1 MHVWLIEL
9 DDAAHIRILNLHP
22 VLDAMQE
29 PVLFFLRK
37 VPWCD
42 EVEHQIDELLCLG
55 TVAACDEAVLH
66 MLLLRQLCD
75 LGGMP
80 DTEIVEAALRGE
92 LGEDVRQHCPVKPG
106 LIVVMDRVHV
116 DHQVD
121 AELCLAVVL
130 DPVDEVMGTFDV
142 AATVDLGMDSGHVLV
157 RAVVMDD
164 QVMASEDARIALDEV
179 DDGVKELR
187 IDGVT
192 DQRCQGLPCDT
203 DTVPDDDQGDEEA
216 DLGIDVPVEEME
228 NQEGREGRRGRQDI
242 HEGILAR
249 RTVDV

>member
-1 MHVWLIEL
+1 MHVRLIEL
-9 DDAAHIRILNLHP
+9 DDAAYIRILDLHP

-29 PVLFFLRK
+29 PVLLFLRQ

-42 EVEHQIDELLCLG
+42 EVEHQIDELLRLRTIAG
-55 TVAACDEAVLH
+55 CDEAVFR
-66 MLLLRQLCD
+66 MLLSRQLCAV
-75 LGGMP
+75 GGMP

-92 LGEDVRQHCPVKPG
+92 LGEDVRQHCPVKAG
-106 LIVVMDRVHV
+106 LIVVVDRVHV

-130 DPVDEVMGTFDV
+130 DPVDKVMGAFDV
-142 AATVDLGMDSGHVLV
+142 AAAVDLGVNGGHVLI
-157 RAVVMDD
+157 RAVVVDD
-164 QVMASEDARIALDEV
+164 QVMASEDAWITLDEV
-179 DDGVKELR
+179 DDGVEKLR
-187 IDGVT
+187 IDGVA
-192 DQRCQGLPCDT
+192 DQRCQGLPCDA
-203 DTVPDDDQGDEEA
+203 DAVPDDDHGDEQA
-216 DLGIDVPVEEME
+216 DIGIDVPVKKME